1 MTSTTSGF
9 VKGAEQ
15 RRNLIYD
22 DYSAYGTDTWR
33 FRPNFTL
40 NLGMRYEYITPTR
53 ESKGLGLMPV
63 GGLEVL
69 SNPNVLIDVA
79 GGGAGTR
86 PFYKADK
93 NNFAPNFSFSWDPFR
108 DGKTA
113 VRGGYSISFVIDSL
127 INMTEN
133 AVVNGNQGLTATSSP
148 NNLSGTVSGGGLVPL
163 TTPTVKIPRTLDD
176 QLTLSQFPTLF
187 TIDPNLKTPYVQQW
201 TLGIEHEIMAN
212 TAVEVRYVG
221 NRGTKLLRGNDLN
234 QVRIFENGFL

>member
-1 MTSTTSGF
+1 
-9 VKGAEQ
+9 
-15 RRNLIYD
+15 
-22 DYSAYGTDTWR
+22 
-33 FRPNFTL
+33 
-40 NLGMRYEYITPTR
+40 
-53 ESKGLGLMPV
+53 
-63 GGLEVL
+63 
-69 SNPNVLIDVA
+69 
-79 GGGAGTR
+79 
-86 PFYKADK
+86 
-93 NNFAPNFSFSWDPFR
+93 
-108 DGKTA
+108 
-113 VRGGYSISFVIDSL
+113 
-127 INMTEN
+127 MTEN